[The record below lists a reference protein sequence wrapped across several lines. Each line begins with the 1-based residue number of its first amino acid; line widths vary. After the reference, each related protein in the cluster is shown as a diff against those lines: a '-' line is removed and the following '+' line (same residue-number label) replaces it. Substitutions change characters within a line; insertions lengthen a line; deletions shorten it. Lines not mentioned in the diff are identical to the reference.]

1 MCPEPGS
8 NRAKPSREGLPL
20 TNSYRDGGRTPGY
33 IAKTGPR
40 APGFNAQTVQIAA
53 TPRKGQAPRFGRAN
67 TRGGKAIERFKG
79 SSRRRFEAR
88 DLAAQTRVRT
98 PRRQYIEGQYLGS
111 IDEIPDDASD
121 ELLPL
126 KRFDDPR
133 LRRRAKDAT
142 ETEGLLWARINTAKA
157 CAGLR
162 HQDRGPGRELRQVI
176 RESGRMTRRQADAF
190 RWTLSGFRSEMYFT
204 LVAHSVSELLV
215 VEVTDGDVLGTYC
228 NQLAADHLMFVDLHR
243 DAIHTIRR
251 TGSSGTAGRT
261 ARRARSSSRG
271 STDRVHAAQG

>member
-1 MCPEPGS
+1 MCR
-8 NRAKPSREGLPL
+8 RASATASAHGAPPSSP
-20 TNSYRDGGRTPGY
+20 
-33 IAKTGPR
+33 
-40 APGFNAQTVQIAA
+40 
-53 TPRKGQAPRFGRAN
+53 N
-67 TRGGKAIERFKG
+67 TRGGKAIERSKG
-79 SSRRRFEAR
+79 SSGRRFEAR
-88 DLAAQTRVRT
+88 NLAAQTRVRT

-190 RWTLSGFRSEMYFT
+190 RWTLSGFQSEMYFT